1 MLLIILATLN
11 SLLGGG
17 AWGATETGQ
26 RQEDFVVPR
35 DFAGSGVQVRGNG
48 GETREIGF

>member
-1 MLLIILATLN
+1 MLLVILATLN

-17 AWGATETGQ
+17 WGATETGQ

-35 DFAGSGVQVRGNG
+35 DFAGSDVQVRGNG